1 MKLSLKDLIACGI
14 FASIIAVVA
23 QISIVVPFSPIPFT
37 MQVFGV
43 CLVAVILGAKKGFIT
58 LMVYILLGAIGV
70 PVFAAYSSGPTV
82 LFGKTGGF
90 ILAFPL
96 MALLIGYVSEKFK
109 RIHYVLGAMI
119 LSLML
124 CYAIGTIYFSFITKI
139 PVQKA
144 VFFTVIPYIPLDIVK
159 VIMASLIGVQVR
171 KRLSLGVI

>member
-14 FASIIAVVA
+14 FAAVIAVLA
-23 QISIVVPFSPIPFT
+23 QISIALPFSPVPFT

-43 CLVAVILGAKKGFIT
+43 CLVANILGAKKGIIT
-58 LMVYILLGAIGV
+58 IMVYILLGTIGI

-96 MALLIGYVSEKFK
+96 MAFVIGYVSEKYK
-109 RIHYVLGAMI
+109 KTQYVLGAMI
-119 LSLML
+119 LSLL
-124 CYAIGTIYFSFITKI
+124 ICYAIGTFYFSFITKI

-144 VFFTVIPYIPLDIVK
+144 VFFTVIPYIPFDLVK
-159 VIMASLIGVQVR
+159 VVMASLIGVQVR

>member
-1 MKLSLKDLIACGI
+1 MKLSLKDLIVCGI
-14 FASIIAVVA
+14 FAAVIAVLA
-23 QISIVVPFSPIPFT
+23 QISIALPFSPIPFT

-43 CLVAVILGAKKGFIT
+43 CLVATILGAKKGFVT
-58 LMVYILLGAIGV
+58 LMVYILLGAIGI

-96 MALLIGYVSEKFK
+96 MVFVIGYISEKYK
-109 RIHYVLGAMI
+109 KIHYVMGAMI
-119 LSLML
+119 VSLIL
-124 CYAIGTIYFSFITKI
+124 CYGIGTVYFSFITKI

-144 VFFTVIPYIPLDIVK
+144 IVFTVIPYVPLDLVK

>member
-14 FASIIAVVA
+14 FAAVISVLA
-23 QISIVVPFSPIPFT
+23 QISIVLPFSPIPFT

-43 CLVAVILGAKKGFIT
+43 CLVATILGAKKGFIT
-58 LMVYILLGAIGV
+58 LMVYILLGTIGV
-70 PVFAAYSSGPTV
+70 PVFAAYSSGPTA

-96 MALLIGYVSEKFK
+96 MALIIGYVSEKYRK
-109 RIHYVLGAMI
+109 LHYVLGAMI
-119 LSLML
+119 LALIL
-124 CYAIGTIYFSFITKI
+124 CYVIGTVYFSFMTKI

-144 VFFTVIPYIPLDIVK
+144 VVFTVIPYVPLDLVK

-171 KRLSLGVI
+171 KRLALGVI